1 MKILGLTTKP
11 LLVGVLLGTTLG
23 LFTASQ
29 IPRPTENTS
38 EENTS
43 GHLES
48 LQVKVGELEVKV
60 TGENITA
67 ALMKYV
73 PMFAC
78 TESLPFNDV

>member
-1 MKILGLTTKP
+1 MKIHGHIMKP
-11 LLVGVLLGTTLG
+11 LLGGVLLGTTLG
-23 LFTASQ
+23 LFTALQ
-29 IPRPTENTS
+29 IPKQTENIS

-67 ALMKYV
+67 TLMKYV

-78 TESLPFNDV
+78 TENLPFSDI

>member
-1 MKILGLTTKP
+1 MRILGLTTKP
-11 LLVGVLLGTTLG
+11 LLAGVLLGTTLG
-23 LFTASQ
+23 LFTALQ

-48 LQVKVGELEVKV
+48 LQVKVGELELKV
-60 TGENITA
+60 TGENITE

-78 TESLPFNDV
+78 TENSPFNDV